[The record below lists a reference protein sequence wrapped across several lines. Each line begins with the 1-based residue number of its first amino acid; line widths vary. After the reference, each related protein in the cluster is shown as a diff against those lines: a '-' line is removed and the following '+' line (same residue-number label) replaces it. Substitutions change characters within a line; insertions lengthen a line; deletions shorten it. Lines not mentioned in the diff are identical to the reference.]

1 VQQQKLSN
9 HLNHTTM
16 FHTYN
21 GHFWGMHFFWWII
34 WFFFII
40 WIFATPWDI
49 PGQRTQKDTPLDIL
63 KKRFARG
70 EIMKE
75 EFEDKKS
82 FLKNS

>member
-1 VQQQKLSN
+1 
-9 HLNHTTM
+9 M

-21 GHFWGMHFFWWII
+21 GHFGGMHFIWWII

-49 PGQRTQKDTPLDIL
+49 PGQRTKKDTPLDIL

-70 EIMKE
+70 EITKE
-75 EFEDKKS
+75 EFEEQKS
-82 FLKNS
+82 FLNNN